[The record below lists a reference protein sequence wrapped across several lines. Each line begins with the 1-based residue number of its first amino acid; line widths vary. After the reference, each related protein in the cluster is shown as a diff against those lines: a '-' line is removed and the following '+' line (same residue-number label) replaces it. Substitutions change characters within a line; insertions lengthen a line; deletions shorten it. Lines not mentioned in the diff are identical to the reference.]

1 MKEPQPPG
9 LKNRPGAMVNKP
21 WDSFGLVWPTS
32 HKRELG
38 QNLYPTSSKVGTS
51 STPPLPAVGAVSSHK
66 VSSYLPQHYGWV
78 EKSNTGPPHFKEPA
92 V

>member
-1 MKEPQPPG
+1 
-9 LKNRPGAMVNKP
+9 
-21 WDSFGLVWPTS
+21 PTS

-66 VSSYLPQHYGWV
+66 MTPPKIRGHLKLRRTAVQPVVTSSVGRQ
-78 EKSNTGPPHFKEPA
+78 
-92 V
+92 